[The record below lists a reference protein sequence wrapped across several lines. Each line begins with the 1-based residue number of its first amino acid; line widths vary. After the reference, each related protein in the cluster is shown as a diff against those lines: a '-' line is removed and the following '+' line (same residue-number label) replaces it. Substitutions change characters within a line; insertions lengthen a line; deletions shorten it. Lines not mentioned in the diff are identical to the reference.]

1 MKFKE
6 YVPLAMRTCK
16 QLSFVKHVEHMALG
30 MAGEMG
36 EIIDAIKKAEI
47 YGKELDRVN
56 LAEEVGDVFWYAA
69 GFASTLE
76 DGENLL
82 DIANIGEAIDI
93 EELHKAKQN
102 IVLSLLATN
111 GVIAELCLE
120 AVYAAHQC
128 SGEEYKLHAR
138 CLIIMAYAVS
148 VLLGID
154 LEKALDANIEKLA
167 KRYGDKYSDYSAL
180 NRDTDAEREILE
192 GKV

>member
-36 EIIDAIKKAEI
+36 EIIDAIKRSEI
-47 YGKELDRVN
+47 YGKELDKVN

-82 DIANIGEAIDI
+82 DGVNLVEAEDSK
-93 EELHKAKQN
+93 ELRKAKQD
-102 IVLSLLATN
+102 IPLSLLDAN
-111 GVIAELCLE
+111 AVIAELCVE
-120 AVYAAHQC
+120 AVSAAQQ
-128 SGEEYKLHAR
+128 SSSEEYKLHAK
-138 CLIIMAYAVS
+138 CLIVTAYAIAMF
-148 VLLGID
+148 LDIN

-167 KRYGDKYSDYSAL
+167 KRYCDKYSDYSAL